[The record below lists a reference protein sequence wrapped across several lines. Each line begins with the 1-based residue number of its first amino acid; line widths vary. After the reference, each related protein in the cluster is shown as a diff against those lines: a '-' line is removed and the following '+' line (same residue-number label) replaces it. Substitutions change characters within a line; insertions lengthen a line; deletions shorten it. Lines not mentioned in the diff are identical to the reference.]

1 VKRTVQFAQLVI
13 AALLLL
19 AMNVADVFAHATPM
33 VYEPGASAVL
43 EKIPPRIRIQF
54 SEHIEPT
61 ASSITIYAPDG
72 SRADTKDSRLDP
84 ADLRVL
90 SVGIRDAGQGVYTVS
105 WQVVSQDDGHFTKGG
120 FSFGVGKDAVPAHSS
135 SDQIQVGFSSPY
147 SQAGAIGLELV
158 GQSMFLAV
166 LIAIAILWRALP
178 SQKITAPQRAA
189 FERSCKCMVGV
200 GAALITVGVVV
211 FLILKTLDLEGS
223 RATTFVSTLQTFIGT
238 VDGRYAAYRLI
249 LGAAFGMYFFAT
261 RKRIFASSGLTL
273 HEGVLAGL
281 LALTL
286 LDRARVSHAAA
297 SHFHPEF
304 SILMNAVH
312 LLAKEF
318 WVGGLLALSLILM
331 PILNRIGRAP
341 WIALTLASMSKYISA
356 ALALTGVTGA
366 YIVWLHLK
374 SPAYILTTPWGM
386 RFIVLSALA
395 AVLSLLRL
403 YNLLFPERYAVWAC
417 RQHLNGYRREA
428 LRWLQYSIPFEMC
441 VGVAL
446 LFVTSYL
453 IITTPPYPSERY
465 ALEKRA
471 SSQGAVISLTVHPV
485 EQKQFLI
492 TVTDE
497 KTGAAV
503 PVSEGVVTLENSE
516 KNIGPLVPETD
527 ERFPGGFT
535 FPRNSLSVPG
545 RWDIAI
551 TARRSGTYDAAVSIP
566 LEYPAELDASRIG
579 PDARAPGLFEGILV
593 FVAVAA
599 VLFSLAVFLFERKQI
614 SRCTG
619 IEESRGWSQ
628 PGFKVSRSLLA
639 TVPATVVVCTVI
651 WISSELFAKSSF
663 ELLCES
669 HGDVWTQSVPMRA
682 GVTLASETMAVCSTS
697 SNDFHFADIREY
709 TQFLEKAPA
718 AHEHHHHN

>member
-1 VKRTVQFAQLVI
+1 MKRPVQRGQLIV

-19 AMNVADVFAHATPM
+19 AINVADAFAHATPM

-54 SEHIEPT
+54 SEHLEPK

-84 ADLRVL
+84 SDERVL

-120 FSFGVGKDAVPAHSS
+120 FSFGVGKDAVPSQTS

-178 SQKITAPQRAA
+178 SQKITAPQKAA
-189 FERSCKCMVGV
+189 FERSCHYMVGV
-200 GAALITVGVVV
+200 GAALIAVGVVV
-211 FLILKTLDLEGS
+211 FLILKTLDLQGS
-223 RATTFVSTLQTFIGT
+223 RATAFVSTLQTFIGT
-238 VDGRYAAYRLI
+238 VDGRYAVYRLI
-249 LGAAFGMYFFAT
+249 LGAAFGMYFFTT
-261 RKRIFASSGLTL
+261 RKRIFASTGFTL
-273 HEGVLAGL
+273 HEGVLAAL
-281 LALTL
+281 LAFTL
-286 LDRARVSHAAA
+286 IDRARVSHAAA
-297 SHFHPEF
+297 SHFHPDF

-331 PILNRIGRAP
+331 PLLNRIGRVP
-341 WIALTLASMSKYISA
+341 WIALTLASMSKYISV

-386 RFIVLSALA
+386 RFIVLSAFA
-395 AVLSLLRL
+395 GVLSLLRL
-403 YNLLFPERYAVWAC
+403 YNLAFPERYAVWVC
-417 RQHLNGYRREA
+417 RHSLNGYRREA
-428 LRWLQYSIPFEMC
+428 LRWLQYSIPLEMC

-465 ALEKRA
+465 AMEKRA
-471 SSQGAVISLTVHPV
+471 SSQGALISLSVHPV

-503 PVSEGVVTLENSE
+503 PVSETIVTLDNAE

-545 RWDIAI
+545 NWEIAI
-551 TARRSGTYDAAVSIP
+551 TARRSGTYDAAVS
-566 LEYPAELDASRIG
+566 LQLNYPAELEDSRIG

-593 FVAVAA
+593 FVAVGA
-599 VLFSLAVFLFERKQI
+599 VLFSLAVYLYEKRQI
-614 SRCTG
+614 ARCTG
-619 IEESRGWSQ
+619 IEENRGWSQ
-628 PGFKVSRSLLA
+628 PGFRLSRSLMA
-639 TVPATVVVCTVI
+639 VVPATVMVCLAI
-651 WISSELFAKSSF
+651 WVSDELFVKSNF
-663 ELLCES
+663 ERLCES

-718 AHEHHHHN
+718 GDEHHHHH